1 MYKSFTY
8 LVVTC
13 FPTYLPIYEAYIF
26 PTELVTKVKLNINW
40 VEVHPQLSKNGRPVD
55 GALVVAGPSLW
66 PSQSASAGNEVSGC
80 GTQREQAPATVRCDH
95 ANEESEV
102 AEAGCPVM
110 PNVGRRQ
117 KTNWMRKETFVVL
130 CV

>member
-1 MYKSFTY
+1 
-8 LVVTC
+8 
-13 FPTYLPIYEAYIF
+13 
-26 PTELVTKVKLNINW
+26 VKPNINW

-55 GALVVAGPSLW
+55 GAGPSLW
-66 PSQSASAGNEVSGC
+66 PSQSASAGNEVTGC
-80 GTQREQAPATVRCDH
+80 GTQREQAPATVRCDN

-102 AEAGCPVM
+102 AETGCPVM